1 VRLFFFCLFN
11 VFEKNCDGDQTGHKF
26 MLLPLVIKA
35 VVGFL
40 FLFHSGG
47 GSIDGVGGCRFF
59 LLPELSF
66 LLRLLFLK
74 GGGREFGL
82 IILSTYARG
91 WWRS

>member
-47 GSIDGVGGCRFF
+47 GSIDDVGGCRFF
-59 LLPELSF
+59 LLS
-66 LLRLLFLK
+66 
-74 GGGREFGL
+74 
-82 IILSTYARG
+82 
-91 WWRS
+91 